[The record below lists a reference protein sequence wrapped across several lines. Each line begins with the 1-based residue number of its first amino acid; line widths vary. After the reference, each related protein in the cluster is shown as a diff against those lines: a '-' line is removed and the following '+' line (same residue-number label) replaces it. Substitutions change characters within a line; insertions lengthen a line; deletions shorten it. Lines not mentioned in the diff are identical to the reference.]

1 MLAFGDGCKLLD
13 TGEDPVPRLI
23 SCTTEGGGETR
34 YRVPLGEFERFAAA
48 RPEKV
53 SNGWTQEHA
62 IFNETLGPHQLIG
75 QDLWFGLTFY
85 DGEGRT
91 GVGGFG
97 FFDPRTRQFEIR
109 YPSEI
114 ADWSVSSFLVEDDAI
129 WLGLEA
135 RGEGHPYSGGL
146 IRWDRATQEIVRWAE
161 APRALAIVREGD
173 RLYMP
178 TDEGAAIFENGEFHR
193 YLLDVDRDGEYRL
206 VRRELR

>member
-62 IFNETLGPHQLIG
+62 IFNETL
-75 QDLWFGLTFY
+75 
-85 DGEGRT
+85 
-91 GVGGFG
+91 GGFG

-161 APRALAIVREGD
+161 APRALAIVRKGD